1 MKTPSH
7 LNNPESVSSPP
18 GLKRKKFIYVL
29 PVSLSLVSMPAR
41 KEPSPG
47 RTTFGSTRRNAQV
60 ASSVKR
66 LALMG
71 EYRRRTQKFFL
82 FSAIPVMGN
91 FSAFNG
97 VPQKQSSG

>member
-1 MKTPSH
+1 MKAQSHPS
-7 LNNPESVSSPP
+7 NPGFAFHPI
-18 GLKRKKFIYVL
+18 GRRRKRFFSAL
-29 PVSLSLVSMPAR
+29 HANPNLVSMPAR
-41 KEPSPG
+41 KEPYPG

-71 EYRRRTQKFFL
+71 EYRGRTQNIFR

-97 VPQKQSSG
+97 VLRKQSSG

>member
-1 MKTPSH
+1 MKAPSH
-7 LNNPESVSSPP
+7 PNNPGFAFHPI
-18 GLKRKKFIYVL
+18 GQRRKRFFSAL
-29 PVSLSLVSMPAR
+29 HANPNLVSTPAR
-41 KEPSPG
+41 KEPFPG